1 MSDDLS
7 WDTSDIVTRTCDI
20 ATATT
25 TADRVLL
32 HFGTR
37 EADELQ
43 VQAYGARLLRQ
54 IALRPAS
61 ARHLRDMLAQ
71 AVAPQA
77 VAPRG
82 VAPQGVAQHG
92 GTP

>member
-7 WDTSDIVTRTCDI
+7 WDISAVQTRVCDI
-20 ATATT
+20 ATATAT
-25 TADRVLL
+25 QEAVVL

-37 EADELQ
+37 APDPLQ
-43 VQAYGARLLRQ
+43 VQAFGAELLTR

-71 AVAPQA
+71 AVPTPMAK
-77 VAPRG
+77 R
-82 VAPQGVAQHG
+82 G

>member
-1 MSDDLS
+1 MSDELS
-7 WDTSDIVTRTCDI
+7 WDTAETVTRTCDI

-25 TADRVLL
+25 TADRVVL

-37 EADELQ
+37 EADESQ
-43 VQAYGARLLRQ
+43 VQAFGARLLRQ

-71 AVAPQA
+71 AVAPQT
-77 VAPRG
+77 
-82 VAPQGVAQHG
+82 VAQPG

>member
-1 MSDDLS
+1 MSDELS
-7 WDTSDIVTRTCDI
+7 WDTAETVTRTCDI

-25 TADRVLL
+25 TADRVVLL
-32 HFGTR
+32 FGTR
-37 EADELQ
+37 EADESQ
-43 VQAYGARLLRQ
+43 VQAFGARLLRQ

-71 AVAPQA
+71 AVAPQ
-77 VAPRG
+77 P
-82 VAPQGVAQHG
+82 VAQPG

>member
-43 VQAYGARLLRQ
+43 VQAFGARLLRQ

-71 AVAPQA
+71 AVTPPT

-82 VAPQGVAQHG
+82 

>member
-1 MSDDLS
+1 MSDELS
-7 WDTSDIVTRTCDI
+7 WDTAETVTRTCDI

-25 TADRVLL
+25 TADRVVL

-43 VQAYGARLLRQ
+43 VQAYGARLLRE

-61 ARHLRDMLAQ
+61 AKHLRDMLAQ
-71 AVAPQA
+71 AVAPQPGAQGA
-77 VAPRG
+77 VAPNGR
-82 VAPQGVAQHG
+82 
-92 GTP
+92 TP